1 MHPEP
6 GSPAPLGAT
15 FDGQGVNFALT
26 SEHATAVH
34 LCLFDSTADRVEAIS
49 IPLSGR
55 TGDVWHAYVR
65 GLRPGQLYGYRV
77 FGPWDPANGHRF
89 NPAKV
94 VFDPYGRIVGRTPR
108 IDDSLNGHAPGS
120 GDGSADPTD
129 GAASAPLAAVDD
141 PAFEWGDDTPPR
153 TPWSRTVIYELHV
166 KGFTALHPDVPER
179 DRGTFAGLASPAA
192 IAHYKRL
199 GVTAVELLPIHAH
212 ADEPALVR
220 RGLTNYWG
228 YNTLG
233 FFAPDPRFVAPG
245 AALDAPREFK
255 RMVRALHAAG
265 LEIIL
270 DVVYNHTADG
280 DQFGPTLSL
289 RGIDNVASYRLELD
303 RPARYIDWTG
313 CGNTVDVRSPA
324 TRHLVLDSLR
334 YWVDEMH
341 VDGFRFDLTTA
352 LLRDSR
358 GEMDWRSAWLDAIE
372 GDAVLSRVKLIA
384 EPWDAAPGGYQLG
397 GFSRVWSEWN
407 DRYRDD
413 VRRFWRGDA
422 GIVDDLATRLAGSRD
437 LFGRDGRSPRA
448 SINFVTAHDGFTL
461 ADLVAYH
468 EKHNEANGEQNR
480 DGARKNASWNGG
492 VEGPTDDPEIV
503 ELRARQRRNFLLTL
517 AVSQGVPMLSGGDEM
532 SRTQQGNNNAY
543 CHDSPL
549 TWTPWDLPD
558 EARDFLEFAG
568 RVMQLRAS
576 HPVLR
581 RETFLDGRNG
591 GGVDVV
597 WLRPDGHEMT
607 ADDWR
612 DRERRTLGMLLT
624 NGNADDGRRRR
635 RDAARG
641 AQRRARSDLVHTAAG
656 SRLGDRA
663 GHDRSVA
670 AGDAGAG
677 RVALPDGGT
686 LRPLCCGKRR
696 YNPRASSH
704 HRHHRRRLP
713 HEIAMLARRARVV
726 HLGLQSR
733 TEPGTSGQYATR
745 GDAGAAGHEVRAR
758 DAAHHRRGQDH
769 QREIRRTGRDLQR
782 GDGPRRERRSRRP
795 CGRAPT
801 AGRACRTCRTRP
813 APIRC
818 ASTRTAC
825 EWVQRA
831 G

>member
-1 MHPEP
+1 MRVWP
-6 GSPAPLGAT
+6 GTPYPLGAT
-15 FDGQGVNFALT
+15 WDGAGVNFALF
-26 SEHATAVH
+26 SENATGVH
-34 LCLFDSTADRVEAIS
+34 LCLFDRASDTMES
-49 IPLSGR
+49 LCLPLTER
-55 TGDVWHAYVR
+55 TNSVWHGYLPDA
-65 GLRPGQLYGYRV
+65 RPGQLYAYRV
-77 FGPWDPANGHRF
+77 HGPWEPARGFRF

-94 VFDPYGRIVGRTPR
+94 LLDPYARAIGRSPTWHP
-108 IDDSLNGHAPGS
+108 SLFGYVAGS
-120 GDGSADPTD
+120 EGDGEADTAD
-129 GAASAPLAAVDD
+129 SAPYAALGVV
-141 PAFEWGDDTPPR
+141 ADT
-153 TPWSRTVIYELHV
+153 TPDRRGVQRPQIPWHETVIYELHV
-166 KGFTALHPDVPER
+166 KGFTALHPGVPER

-192 IAHYKRL
+192 IAHFKRL

-245 AALDAPREFK
+245 AALDAAREFK

-358 GEMDWRSAWLDAIE
+358 GEMDWRSAWLAAVE

-397 GFSRVWSEWN
+397 GFSPAWSEWN

-422 GIVDDLATRLAGSRD
+422 GIADDLATRLAGSRD

-448 SINFVTAHDGFTL
+448 SINFVTTHDGFTL
-461 ADLVAYH
+461 ADLVAYN

-480 DGARKNASWNGG
+480 DGARENASWNGG
-492 VEGPTDDPEIV
+492 VEGPTDDPEILA
-503 ELRARQRRNFLLTL
+503 LRARQRRNFLLTL

-612 DRERRTLGMLLT
+612 DRERRTLGMLL
-624 NGNADDGRRRR
+624 NGN
-635 RDAARG
+635 DATG
-641 AQRRARSDLVHTAAG
+641 
-656 SRLGDRA
+656 
-663 GHDRSVA
+663 
-670 AGDAGAG
+670 GAG
-677 RVALPDGGT
+677 GETLLVALNAAPDPISFTPPPDRTWEIVLDTTDPSLPAVPVPDGLPFPMAEHSAAV
-686 LRPLCCGKRR
+686 LRQTALQS
-696 YNPRASSH
+696 PRFISSSASSQ
-704 HRHHRRRLP
+704 
-713 HEIAMLARRARVV
+713 E
-726 HLGLQSR
+726 
-733 TEPGTSGQYATR
+733 
-745 GDAGAAGHEVRAR
+745 
-758 DAAHHRRGQDH
+758 
-769 QREIRRTGRDLQR
+769 
-782 GDGPRRERRSRRP
+782 
-795 CGRAPT
+795 
-801 AGRACRTCRTRP
+801 
-813 APIRC
+813 
-818 ASTRTAC
+818 ASP
-825 EWVQRA
+825 
-831 G
+831 